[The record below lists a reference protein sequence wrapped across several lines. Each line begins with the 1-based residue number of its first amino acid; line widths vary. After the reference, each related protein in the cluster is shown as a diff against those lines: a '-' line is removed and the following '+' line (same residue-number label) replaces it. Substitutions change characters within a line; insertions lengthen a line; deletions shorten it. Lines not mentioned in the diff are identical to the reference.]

1 MMRLAV
7 VRSPLVNSRGDF
19 SRKEIAMECENF
31 SCELGKLIIEGI
43 NPDFKTGNYEI
54 SYYYKDKNI
63 VTVSFMC
70 VPEGS
75 A

>member
-1 MMRLAV
+1 MSDPLWKTLEGIFNGR
-7 VRSPLVNSRGDF
+7 RSIMD
-19 SRKEIAMECENF
+19 CEKF

-54 SYYYKDKNI
+54 AYHYNDKNV
-63 VTVSFMC
+63 VTVSFLVC
-70 VPEGS
+70 PEGE